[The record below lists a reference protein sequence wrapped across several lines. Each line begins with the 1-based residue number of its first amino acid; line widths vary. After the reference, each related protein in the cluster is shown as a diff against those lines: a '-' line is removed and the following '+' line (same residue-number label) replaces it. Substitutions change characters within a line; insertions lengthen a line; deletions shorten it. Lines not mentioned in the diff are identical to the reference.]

1 MMTSLTTW
9 RLTLCFAAISLLGRF
24 HASAEIG
31 QVIPMGDLE
40 RWAAFSLGSEGSGN
54 RLSDN
59 TFVQGDFGA
68 AGNGN
73 ITMTDDSTINGDV
86 YYRSN
91 GTLAVAPTATISGSR
106 FSNQNSLLDNGV
118 SEAMAASDAA
128 AAFQSTRPF
137 TEINGEGT
145 QNIVLSGAPGETVV
159 LNLRKFQLNGDS
171 TLTLQGSANT
181 TYIINVKNQF
191 SLGGNARIVLAGG
204 LDWNDV
210 LFNVRGKGPEVRLSG
225 ASRFE
230 GILMANR
237 RTVRLRDQAIVR
249 GEVLGARLV
258 FQGTS
263 QVIHPPVI
271 SP

>member
-1 MMTSLTTW
+1 
-9 RLTLCFAAISLLGRF
+9 
-24 HASAEIG
+24 
-31 QVIPMGDLE
+31 MGDLE

-54 RLSDN
+54 RLSNN
-59 TFVQGDFGA
+59 TFVQGDFGG

-73 ITMTDDSTINGDV
+73 ITMTDDSTVNGDA

-91 GTLAVAPTATISGSR
+91 GTLTDAPGATITGSL
-106 FSNQNSLLDNGV
+106 FNHQNSLLDNSV
-118 SEAMAASDAA
+118 REAMAASDAA
-128 AAFQSTRPF
+128 AALPSTRSLS
-137 TEINGEGT
+137 EINGEGT

-159 LNLRKFQLNGDS
+159 LNLRTFQLNGDS

-191 SLGGNARIVLAGG
+191 SLGGNARIILAGG

-210 LFNVRGKGPEVRLSG
+210 LFNVRGKGAEVRLSG
-225 ASRFE
+225 NSRLD
-230 GILMANR
+230 GVLMANR
-237 RTVRLRDQAIVR
+237 RTVRLRDQAIIR
-249 GEVLGARLV
+249 GEVLGGRFV

-263 QVIHPPVI
+263 QVIHPPVV

>member
-1 MMTSLTTW
+1 MASLTPW
-9 RLTLCFAAISLLGRF
+9 RFTLCFAVVLFLASF
-24 HASAEIG
+24 HASADLG
-31 QVIPMGDLE
+31 QVIPIGDLE

-59 TFVQGDFGA
+59 TFVEGDFGA

-91 GTLAVAPTATISGSR
+91 GTLAVAPGATITGSV
-106 FSNQNSLLDNGV
+106 FNNQNSLLDNGV
-118 SEAMAASDAA
+118 SEAMAASNAA
-128 AAFQSTRPF
+128 AAFQSTRSLS
-137 TEINGEGT
+137 EVNGEGT

-191 SLGGNARIVLAGG
+191 SLSGNARIVLAGG

-210 LFNVRGKGPEVRLSG
+210 LFNVRGKGSEVRLSG
-225 ASRFE
+225 NSRFE
-230 GILMANR
+230 GILLANK

-249 GEVLGARLV
+249 GEVIGGRLA

-263 QVIHPPVI
+263 QVIHPPVV